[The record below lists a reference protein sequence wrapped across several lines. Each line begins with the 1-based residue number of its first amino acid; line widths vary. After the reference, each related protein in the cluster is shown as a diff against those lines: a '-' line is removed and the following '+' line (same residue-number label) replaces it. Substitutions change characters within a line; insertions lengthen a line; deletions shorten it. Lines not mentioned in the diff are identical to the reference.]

1 MANDQG
7 KGNNWRKSG
16 FAIFQVL
23 GIMDQGTG
31 NSDQGTGIR
40 EQGKGDCKLKQEN

>member
-7 KGNNWRKSG
+7 KGNNWRISG
-16 FAIFQVL
+16 FDIFQVSW
-23 GIMDQGTG
+23 IMDQGTG
-31 NSDQGTGIR
+31 NRDQGTGIR